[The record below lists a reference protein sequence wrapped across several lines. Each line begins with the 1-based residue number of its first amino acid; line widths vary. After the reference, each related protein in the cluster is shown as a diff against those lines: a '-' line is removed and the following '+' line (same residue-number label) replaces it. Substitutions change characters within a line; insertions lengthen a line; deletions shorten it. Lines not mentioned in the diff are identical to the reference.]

1 MIILAF
7 NEETCQA
14 IVNSTLFLLFVQAP
28 IIYLIALNI
37 IFINFLIYSISS
49 SSIDSP
55 VTRFITVLTI
65 ALE

>member
-14 IVNSTLFLLFVQAP
+14 IVNSTLFLLSVQAP

-37 IFINFLIYSISS
+37 IFINSLIYSISS

-55 VTRFITVLTI
+55 VTRFSTVLTI
-65 ALE
+65 VLE